1 MQESLPSNVDVL
13 VVGMGPVGATAAN
26 LLGRC
31 GLRTL
36 VIDAAHD
43 IYMAPRAIVLDNEA
57 LRILQMAGLEDGAF
71 ATCAIAQVQ
80 MRSPLFGRYA
90 RANTAGQID
99 CHPQLVTFHQP
110 ELERVL
116 RARLRQYAC
125 VRTALGTELADFTQ
139 DQHGV
144 RASLR
149 QADGTL
155 ATVQARFLIGADG
168 ASSFVRRHLG
178 LGFEGKTF
186 TQDWLVVDVLDAPV
200 PISDIEFICD
210 PRRPSPHMPAPGN
223 RQRWEF
229 MLHPGE
235 TREQM
240 EHPDTIGALL
250 APWCDARDCTIE
262 RTAVYRFHARIVD
275 RFSNGRVFLAGDAA
289 HITPPFVGQGLVAG
303 LRDVANLCWKLDWVA
318 QGRAPLSMLESY
330 DTERRPHAR
339 AIINLAR
346 MMGAL
351 VMPRNRAMALLTH
364 GLMGILHRLPF
375 TRPLFEDLKIKPANR
390 FPRGLFQPGRGGAR
404 LVRGGPLPQGLLRR
418 LAGAPCVPSDDYL
431 GGALTLIGFGCDPA
445 AQLGPQLAAAWQAAG
460 ARIVALRHRG
470 QADLGEAAWEDVT
483 DSLVPGAAPVGWVAA
498 VRPDRVVLHDG
509 PLARVDDI
517 VRESLA
523 LLGCA
528 SPGTVA
534 SLSPVTS

>member
-1 MQESLPSNVDVL
+1 MATTLPATVDVL
-13 VVGMGPVGATAAN
+13 LAGMGPVGATAAN
-26 LLGRC
+26 LLGRY

-36 VIDAAHD
+36 VIDKAHD
-43 IYMAPRAIVLDNEA
+43 IFMAPRAIVLDNEA

-71 ATCAIAQVQ
+71 ATCAIAEVQ
-80 MRSPLFGRYA
+80 MHSPMFGKYA
-90 RANTAGQID
+90 RANTVGQID
-99 CHPQLVTFHQP
+99 GHPQLVTFYQP

-116 RARLRQYAC
+116 RARLRQYSC
-125 VRTALGTELADFTQ
+125 VQTALGAELVDFTQ
-139 DQHGV
+139 DEDGV
-144 RASLR
+144 RATVR

-155 ATVQARFLIGADG
+155 STVQARFLLGVDG
-168 ASSFVRRHLG
+168 ASSFVRSHLG
-178 LGFEGKTF
+178 LGFEGKTS

-200 PISDIEFICD
+200 PIDHIEFTCD

-240 EHPDTIGALL
+240 EDPDTIRRLL

-275 RFSNGRVFLAGDAA
+275 RFSKGRVFLAGDAA

-303 LRDVANLCWKLDWVA
+303 LRDVANLCWKLAWVV
-318 QGRAPLSMLESY
+318 QGRAQLSMLDSY

-339 AIINLAR
+339 AIINMAL

-351 VMPRNRAMALLTH
+351 VMPRNRVTALLVH
-364 GLMGILHRLPF
+364 GLMGMLHRLPL
-375 TRPLFEDLKIKPANR
+375 TRAVFEELKFKPANR
-390 FPRGLFQPGRGGAR
+390 FRRGLFRRGGGGAR
-404 LVRGGPLPQGLLRR
+404 LVRGGQLPQGWLRR
-418 LAGAPCVPSDDYL
+418 APGTPWMGSDDAL
-431 GGALTLIGFGCDPA
+431 GSALTLVGFGCDPA
-445 AQLGPQLAAAWQAAG
+445 AHLSASMQAAWRAAG
-460 ARIVALRHRG
+460 GRIVALRHRG
-470 QADLGEAAWEDVT
+470 QANLVDGAWEDMS
-483 DSLVPGAAPVGWVAA
+483 DCLVPGAAPVGWVAA

-509 PLARVDDI
+509 PLASIDAI
-517 VRESLA
+517 VRESID

-528 SPGTVA
+528 GPA
-534 SLSPVTS
+534 SVPIVPPVTT

>member
-1 MQESLPSNVDVL
+1 MAHTLPASVDVL
-13 VVGMGPVGATAAN
+13 LAGMGPAGATAAN
-26 LLGRC
+26 LLGRY

-36 VIDAAHD
+36 VIDKASD
-43 IYMAPRAIVLDNEA
+43 IFMAPRAIVLDNEA

-80 MRSPLFGRYA
+80 MHSPMFGRYA
-90 RANTAGQID
+90 RANTAGQTD
-99 CHPQLVTFHQP
+99 GHPQLVTFYQP

-125 VRTALGTELADFTQ
+125 VQTALGVELVDFTQ
-139 DQHGV
+139 DEHGV
-144 RASLR
+144 RASVR
-149 QADGTL
+149 QADGVL

-168 ASSFVRRHLG
+168 ASSFVRSHLG
-178 LGFEGKTF
+178 LGFEGNTS

-200 PISDIEFICD
+200 PIDHIEFTCD

-240 EHPDTIGALL
+240 EHPDTIRALL

-275 RFSNGRVFLAGDAA
+275 RFSKGRVFLAGDAA
-289 HITPPFVGQGLVAG
+289 HITPPFAGQGLVAG
-303 LRDVANLCWKLDWVA
+303 LRDVANLCWKLAWVV
-318 QGRAPLSMLESY
+318 QGRAPLSMLDSY

-346 MMGAL
+346 LMGAL
-351 VMPRNRAMALLTH
+351 VMPRNRATALLVH
-364 GLMGILHRLPF
+364 GLMGLMQRVPV
-375 TRPLFEDLKIKPANR
+375 TRSLFEELKIKPANR
-390 FPRGLFQPGRGGAR
+390 FRRGLFQRGRGGAR
-404 LVRGGPLPQGLLRR
+404 LVRGGQLPQGLLRR
-418 LAGAPCVPSDDYL
+418 AAGTACLPSDDCL
-431 GGALTLIGFGCDPA
+431 GNALILVGFGCDPSA
-445 AQLGPQLAAAWQAAG
+445 HLSAPLQAAWRAAG
-460 ARIVALRHRG
+460 GRIVALRHRG
-470 QADLGEAAWEDVT
+470 QANLDDGAWEDMS
-483 DSLVPGAAPVGWVAA
+483 DCLVPGAAPVGWVAA

-509 PLARVDDI
+509 PLASIDAI
-517 VRESLA
+517 VRESID

-528 SPGTVA
+528 NAAAAPIA
-534 SLSPVTS
+534 PHVTT